1 MALATIKTDKL
12 KILHMEKNWMIGLVI
27 LIFLAITFLYWKL
40 TKGYAEKEYGKKM
53 WKNWG
58 TRTYYWTGALFISGG
73 LTIVIM
79 YLLKW
84 GDILTF

>member
-1 MALATIKTDKL
+1 
-12 KILHMEKNWMIGLVI
+12 MEKNWMIGLVI